1 MSAYVIDPQPFLD
14 PVSRKEQ
21 DVLEKLSPFEMRENL
36 LALAGHD
43 ENQTSL
49 LNAGRGNPNFVAT
62 TARNAFFQLG
72 LFATADAVE
81 CGHWTPEL
89 SGMPTKVGIGARL
102 QSWLDDRG
110 GQQGIEF
117 LGKVLSWADTAG
129 FVLDDFVYELA
140 DGILGE
146 HYPDPPVML
155 PHVQETVARYLA
167 KNMGAGFPPTTDI
180 DIFATEGGT
189 AAMCYIFDTL
199 TVNGLLRPGD
209 KVALL
214 TPIFTPYIDI
224 VNLPDYG
231 LEEVQVGA
239 TGKFPDGTH
248 NWQFPDSELEKLK
261 DPAVKLVV
269 CVNPTNPPSVEMRS
283 QTLEQVAA
291 VVAERPDVILITDD
305 VYGTFAE
312 DFRSLFSIAPKNTIL
327 VYSFSKYFGATGWRL
342 GTIVTS
348 KDTVLNQLL
357 LDLPQSEQD
366 RLAERYSSLTDD
378 LPKLTFSE
386 RLVADSRDV
395 ALNHT
400 AGLSGPQQVQMA
412 LFALQDL
419 FDADQTYRD
428 ATKGLLHKRLS
439 DLLKGLQV
447 ELDPDP
453 LRVGY
458 YIQLDLMNYAK
469 LHYPEGFAQYLEANY
484 APVDILF
491 RLAAQD
497 GVVALNGGGF
507 EGPLWSIRLSLANLD
522 DSAYLKVGQDIRK
535 VFDEYLAQWKGSD
548 EGAQPQG

>member
-1 MSAYVIDPQPFLD
+1 MSTNLVDPQPFLD
-14 PVSRKEQ
+14 PVSRREQ

-72 LFATADAVE
+72 LFATGDAE
-81 CGHWTPEL
+81 ACGHWTSEL
-89 SGMPTKVGIGARL
+89 SGMPSKPGIAVRL
-102 QSWLDDRG
+102 QSWLEDKS
-110 GQQGIEF
+110 GQPGIDF
-117 LGKVLSWADTAG
+117 LDKVLAWASSAD
-129 FVLDDFVYELA
+129 VPLDDFVYELV

-155 PHVQETVARYLA
+155 PHVQATVARYLA
-167 KNMGAGFPPTTDI
+167 KNMGEGFPAASEI

-189 AAMCYIFDTL
+189 AAMCYIFNTL
-199 TVNGLLRPGD
+199 TINGLLRPGD

-214 TPIFTPYIDI
+214 TPIFTPYIDL

-231 LEEVQVGA
+231 LEQVEVGA
-239 TGKFPDGTH
+239 TDKFPDGTH
-248 NWQFPDSELEKLK
+248 DWQFPQSELDKLR

-269 CVNPTNPPSVEMRS
+269 AVNPTNPPSVEMRA
-283 QTLEQVAA
+283 QTLKQVAD

-305 VYGTFAE
+305 VYGTFAD

-348 KDTVLNQLL
+348 KDTALDKLL
-357 LDLPQSEQD
+357 LNLPPSDQK

-378 LPKLTFSE
+378 LADLTFSD
-386 RLVADSRDV
+386 RLVADSRNV

-412 LFALQDL
+412 LFAFQDL
-419 FDADQTYRD
+419 FDVDQTYRD
-428 ATKGLLHKRLS
+428 AAKGLLHKRLA
-439 DLLKGLQV
+439 DLLTGLEV
-447 ELDPDP
+447 TLDPDP

-469 LHYPEGFAQYLEANY
+469 LHYPQAFTEYLEANFSP
-484 APVDILF
+484 ADILF

-535 VFDEYLAQWKGSD
+535 VFDEYLEQWKAAETGNK
-548 EGAQPQG
+548 

>member
-1 MSAYVIDPQPFLD
+1 M
-14 PVSRKEQ
+14 
-21 DVLEKLSPFEMRENL
+21 
-36 LALAGHD
+36 
-43 ENQTSL
+43 
-49 LNAGRGNPNFVAT
+49 AT
-62 TARNAFFQLG
+62 PARNAFFQLG
-72 LFATADAVE
+72 LFAVADAAE
-81 CGHWTPEL
+81 CGHWTDEL
-89 SGMPTKVGIGARL
+89 SGMPTQAGIGARL
-102 QSWLDDRG
+102 QAWLGERDGQPGIDFLNEVLGWIRG
-110 GQQGIEF
+110 QEI
-117 LGKVLSWADTAG
+117 A
-129 FVLDDFVYELA
+129 LDDFVYELV

-155 PHVQETVARYLA
+155 PHIQATVARYLA
-167 KNMGAGFPPTTDI
+167 KNMGEGFPATTDV

-189 AAMCYIFDTL
+189 AAMCYIFNTL

-214 TPIFTPYIDI
+214 TAIFTPYIDI
-224 VNLPDYG
+224 VNLPEYG
-231 LEEVQVGA
+231 LEQVEVQA
-239 TGKFPDGTH
+239 SDKFPDGTH
-248 NWQFPDSELEKLK
+248 NWQFPEAELAKLK

-269 CVNPTNPPSVEMRS
+269 CVNPTNPPSVEMRA
-283 QTLEQVAA
+283 QTLAQVAD

-348 KDTVLNQLL
+348 KETVLDQLL
-357 LDLPQSEQD
+357 LDLPQTEQK
-366 RLAERYSSLTDD
+366 RLADRYSSLTDD
-378 LPKLTFSE
+378 LEKLTFSQ

-412 LFALQDL
+412 LFALQDM
-419 FDADQTYRD
+419 FDTDLAYRN
-428 ATKGLLHKRLS
+428 AAKELLHKRLS
-439 DLLKGLQV
+439 DLLTGLQV

-469 LHYPEGFAQYLEANY
+469 LHYPPAFAEYLEANY
-484 APVDILF
+484 SPVDILF

-497 GVVALNGGGF
+497 GVVALDGGGF
-507 EGPLWSIRLSLANLD
+507 EGPLWSIRLSMANLD

-535 VFDEYLAQWKGSD
+535 VFEEYLEQWKASEAG
-548 EGAQPQG
+548 EK